1 MHLDSNWKCFD
12 KDFPFLIHSLKI
24 VTKYFSSHGL
34 RWILFGYL
42 NHNYSCQYVAKWF
55 VIFVWSNTPNKRKS
69 LMLQIFVPKQVKIK
83 ALIKPPEENVI
94 VWNSLALK
102 SFMKG
107 LVNIETVILK
117 IVFAGCLAALFSSFI
132 LSQFQN
138 YFFVLIFGR
147 FEKNE
152 SFKLLVLNMENCLI
166 AIVRLL
172 IIWFNLKGYSQSE
185 RG

>member
-1 MHLDSNWKCFD
+1 MWPSGLL
-12 KDFPFLIHSLKI
+12 FLS
-24 VTKYFSSHGL
+24 G
-34 RWILFGYL
+34 
-42 NHNYSCQYVAKWF
+42 QQ
-55 VIFVWSNTPNKRKS
+55 TPNKRKS
-69 LMLQIFVPKQVKIK
+69 LMLQVFVPKQVKIK
-83 ALIKPPEENVI
+83 ALIKPQEENVI

-102 SFMKG
+102 SCMKG
-107 LVNIETVILK
+107 LVNIVAVILK

>member
-1 MHLDSNWKCFD
+1 MWPSGLL
-12 KDFPFLIHSLKI
+12 FLS
-24 VTKYFSSHGL
+24 G
-34 RWILFGYL
+34 
-42 NHNYSCQYVAKWF
+42 QQ
-55 VIFVWSNTPNKRKS
+55 TPNKRKS

-83 ALIKPPEENVI
+83 ALIKPQEENVI

-107 LVNIETVILK
+107 LVNIEGVILK

-172 IIWFNLKGYSQSE
+172 IKWFNLKGYSQSE

>member
-1 MHLDSNWKCFD
+1 
-12 KDFPFLIHSLKI
+12 
-24 VTKYFSSHGL
+24 
-34 RWILFGYL
+34 
-42 NHNYSCQYVAKWF
+42 
-55 VIFVWSNTPNKRKS
+55 
-69 LMLQIFVPKQVKIK
+69 MLQIFVPKQVKIK
-83 ALIKPPEENVI
+83 ALIKPQEENVI

-102 SFMKG
+102 SCMKG
-107 LVNIETVILK
+107 LVNIEAVILK
-117 IVFAGCLAALFSSFI
+117 IIFAGCLAALFSSFI

-172 IIWFNLKGYSQSE
+172 IIWFTLKGYSQSE